1 MFEALKGKL
10 ISVASFNKE
19 NVKAPLLFSADKAT
33 LNKYF
38 NELQLYYRVNYN
50 HKRMLLE
57 LNGNKC
63 A

>member
-1 MFEALKGKL
+1 
-10 ISVASFNKE
+10 
-19 NVKAPLLFSADKAT
+19 VKAPLLFSADKAT

-57 LNGNKC
+57 LNGQQMRLIEYFKKKYHFE
-63 A
+63 